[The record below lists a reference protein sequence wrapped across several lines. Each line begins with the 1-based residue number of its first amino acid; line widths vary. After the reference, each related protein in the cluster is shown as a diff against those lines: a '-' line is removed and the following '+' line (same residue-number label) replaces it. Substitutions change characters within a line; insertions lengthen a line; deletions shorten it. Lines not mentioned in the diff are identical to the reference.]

1 MIKIKI
7 SNADKMPQMQT
18 KCRII
23 FNYIRKKKFVKHK
36 LIFFIKI
43 FIKNA
48 SKGQIP
54 TGAAG
59 ENMC

>member
-1 MIKIKI
+1 
-7 SNADKMPQMQT
+7 MQT

-23 FNYIRKKKFVKHK
+23 FNYIRKKKFVKHE
-36 LIFFIKI
+36 LIFFMKI

>member
-1 MIKIKI
+1 MIKIKIKI
-7 SNADKMPQMQT
+7 SNAGKMPHYFY
-18 KCRII
+18 